1 MIPFYKD
8 DQLTTLN
15 KVKKSVLLSNR
26 ELKQSFLHID
36 FETLS
41 DMFDLYDIQ
50 VKWRMFHLLDA
61 PRQKNIIEHMPY
73 DDLVD
78 FIKAM
83 KEEKQNILSMLE
95 PSKRVR
101 IEKLLTY
108 SETFAGSLM
117 SYNYILCK
125 ELDTAGETLRK
136 VIHDTHEDIYIDDI
150 FIEND
155 MHELIGRI
163 SLSTLVTARKNTLL
177 KSHMQPILMR
187 IHPESDLV
195 KTIDFMMDYDKES
208 VPVINQEGQ
217 MIGLITADDVLEEM
231 VETFD
236 EDFKGLAQIQN
247 IETFDS
253 GFRRY
258 LKRMPWLIIALIFNI
273 GIALL
278 LGIFE
283 QTLLSVAALIL
294 FQPLISGMSGNIATQ
309 ALAVTLLSDETLF
322 KSQAKKEIWIGV
334 INGFLISVATF
345 IVSTLFLIV
354 LKYTFLYA
362 IRLSVQVSI
371 SLWIAMIIASSIGVC
386 IPWILR
392 KLKKDVAL
400 ASGPLITTINDLIA
414 LTIYFS
420 IATIFI

>member
-8 DQLTTLN
+8 ARLTTLD
-15 KVKKSVLLSNR
+15 KVKKSLILSNR

-36 FETLS
+36 LETLLE
-41 DMFDLYDIQ
+41 MFDLYDIQ
-50 VKWRMFHLLDA
+50 MKWRMYHLVDVHH
-61 PRQKNIIEHMPY
+61 QKNIIEHMPH

-78 FIKAM
+78 FIKAFQ
-83 KEEKQNILSMLE
+83 EEKLSILAMLE
-95 PSKRVR
+95 ASKRMRV
-101 IEKLLTY
+101 EKLLTY
-108 SETFAGSLM
+108 SETIAGSLM

-125 ELDTAGETLRK
+125 ESDTAGESLRK
-136 VIHDTHEDIYIDDI
+136 VIHDTHKNIYIDDI

-163 SLSTLVTARKNTLL
+163 SLSTLVTARKHTLL
-177 KSHMQPILMR
+177 KTHMQPILMR
-187 IHPESDLV
+187 IHPESDLI

-208 VPVINQEGQ
+208 VPVVNQEGQ
-217 MIGLITADDVLEEM
+217 MVGLITADDVLEEM

-253 GFRRY
+253 GFKRY
-258 LKRMPWLIIALIFNI
+258 LKRIPWLIIALIFNI

-283 QTLLSVAALIL
+283 HTLIHVTVLIL

-309 ALAVTLLSDETLF
+309 ALAVTLLSDETVF
-322 KSQAKKEIWIGV
+322 ISQAKKEISIGV
-334 INGFLISVATF
+334 INGFFISLATF
-345 IVSTLFLIV
+345 IGSTLILI
-354 LKYTFLYA
+354 LLNNAWFYAMTFSL
-362 IRLSVQVSI
+362 QVSM
-371 SLWIAMIIASSIGVC
+371 SLWLAMISASSIGVC
-386 IPWILR
+386 IPWILK

-400 ASGPLITTINDLIA
+400 ASGPLITTINDFIA